1 MNTGAL
7 LHVITVVCHFLRGR
21 VCGRESGNKIREPA
35 GSAKKWVRDRLVIAY
50 KSYRNNQQDA
60 TV

>member
-1 MNTGAL
+1 MQAT
-7 LHVITVVCHFLRGR
+7 FPR
-21 VCGRESGNKIREPA
+21 VN
-35 GSAKKWVRDRLVIAY
+35 VQRLYQY

>member
-1 MNTGAL
+1 MVLSCEN
-7 LHVITVVCHFLRGR
+7 
-21 VCGRESGNKIREPA
+21 
-35 GSAKKWVRDRLVIAY
+35 

>member
-1 MNTGAL
+1 MYN
-7 LHVITVVCHFLRGR
+7 
-21 VCGRESGNKIREPA
+21 
-35 GSAKKWVRDRLVIAY
+35 

>member
-1 MNTGAL
+1 ML
-7 LHVITVVCHFLRGR
+7 LGQNYHNIGTF
-21 VCGRESGNKIREPA
+21 
-35 GSAKKWVRDRLVIAY
+35 

>member
-1 MNTGAL
+1 VRLYYYSKGYDHLICFNKRIINLILVKMTYVLGIK
-7 LHVITVVCHFLRGR
+7 VI
-21 VCGRESGNKIREPA
+21 
-35 GSAKKWVRDRLVIAY
+35 

>member
-1 MNTGAL
+1 MLHVAVPNPSSDITLNKLKKNTGTL
-7 LHVITVVCHFLRGR
+7 
-21 VCGRESGNKIREPA
+21 
-35 GSAKKWVRDRLVIAY
+35 